1 MLKPFFFCVMASLAM
16 TSCQLFGIAV
26 EFGNGVPFETTIEV
40 SEFNALSVPSSLDV
54 VYTQTSG
61 EQSVTLVCDE
71 NLFEY
76 YNIRVED
83 NTLIADTKRGVVN
96 LTPRVRTILTVN
108 SPVLNQVKLSGS
120 GDCDVEGLL
129 AAGESF
135 LVKVSGSGDFHAHDR
150 VTAKNFTA
158 TTSGSG
164 NIGFTEVFA
173 QAAEFKSSG
182 SGSIGVDVL
191 SAESIKATTTGSG
204 DIHLTCKDAGY
215 IEASTSGSG
224 DIVLKGNALSV
235 KSNSTGSGRVNA
247 KNLSI
252 GK

>member
-1 MLKPFFFCVMASLAM
+1 MRRIVICVLASLAL
-16 TSCQLFGIAV
+16 TSCQLFGLVAV
-26 EFGNGVPFETTIEV
+26 IGNGVRYEATIEV
-40 SEFNALSVPSSLDV
+40 GEFNALSVPSSLDV
-54 VYTQTSG
+54 VYSQTAG

-83 NTLIADTKRGVVN
+83 NTLIADTKPGVVN
-96 LTPRVRTILTVN
+96 ISPRIKNVLTVN
-108 SPVLNQVKLSGS
+108 SPVLNQVKVSGS

-135 LVKVSGSGDFHAHDR
+135 LVKVSGSGDFHARDR
-150 VTAKNFTA
+150 VTAKIFTA

-182 SGSIGVDVL
+182 SGTVGVDTL
-191 SAESIKATTTGSG
+191 TADSIKATTTGSG

-235 KSNSTGSGRVNA
+235 KSNSTGSGRVNS

-252 GK
+252 SGK